1 MTPEEIKIINPEPY
15 YNIIFRCG
23 NRKFYDVKNELW
35 EIWEESGIDD
45 DFNNGYFS
53 EKCDYEGDLEKI
65 IVHNNPE
72 IKHYLEAVIN
82 YYKGDIEEL
91 GEMNLVLSIF

>member
-1 MTPEEIKIINPEPY
+1 MRPEEIKVIRPEPY

-23 NRKFYDVKNELW
+23 NRKFYNVKSELYDM
-35 EIWEESGIDD
+35 WEESGIDD
-45 DFNNGYFS
+45 DFDNGYFD

-65 IVHNNPE
+65 VLYNIPKAKPFLE
-72 IKHYLEAVIN
+72 IVIN

-91 GEMNLVLSIF
+91 GEMDLVLSIF